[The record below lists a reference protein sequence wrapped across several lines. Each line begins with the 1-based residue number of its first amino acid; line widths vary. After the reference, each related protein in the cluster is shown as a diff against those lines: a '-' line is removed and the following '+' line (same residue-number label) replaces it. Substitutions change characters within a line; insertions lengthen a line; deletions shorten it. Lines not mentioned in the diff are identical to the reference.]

1 MQEDFLDE
9 VRRVIDTY
17 QIPKGKLAIE
27 IQESALTTAYLNIN
41 IMLQELSDMGVELVL
56 NEFGSGYSG
65 VATILELPVN
75 TLKLERLFVWQLETN
90 PKSRC
95 VIEGLIHIATTW
107 I

>member
-41 IMLQELSDMGVELVL
+41 IMLQELSDMGVELVD
-56 NEFGSGYSG
+56 
-65 VATILELPVN
+65 IPV
-75 TLKLERLFVWQLETN
+75 
-90 PKSRC
+90 
-95 VIEGLIHIATTW
+95 
-107 I
+107 